1 MMAVRGGLAMAFGA
15 TLALWPDVTLPTV
28 VVLFAVYAILDGAWA
43 IGAATWTSERGFA
56 LDAWPVALEG
66 LFGVA
71 VGVIALAWPFVPRDL
86 VYVVALWGAVTG
98 ALELL
103 ITPFVPRDRAAHW
116 LLATAGV
123 CSLFLA
129 VLIVVLPLVGGAL
142 VVRLVAS
149 YAIIFGVLLM
159 SAAVGF
165 RDAARSARPATG
177 GRIPAA

>member
-1 MMAVRGGLAMAFGA
+1 MMAIRGALAMAFGA
-15 TLALWPDVTLPTV
+15 TVALWPDVSLPVV
-28 VVLFAVYAILDGAWA
+28 VVLFALYAILDGAWA

-66 LFGVA
+66 LFGVV
-71 VGVIALAWPFVPRDL
+71 VGAMALVWPSVPRDF
-86 VYVVALWGAVTG
+86 VHVVALWGAATG

-103 ITPFVPRDRAAHW
+103 ISPFVPRDRAAHW

-123 CSLFLA
+123 CSVFLA
-129 VLIVVLPLVGGAL
+129 VLVLLLPLAGGAL

-149 YAIIFGVLLM
+149 YAIIFGVLVM

-165 RDAARSARPATG
+165 RDAARLARPVTG
-177 GRIPAA
+177 IPAA